1 MLVLFVVATTN
12 NRAGAQGSPYDFFG
26 FGNPIGVTNSHLEGL
41 SQSGVA
47 LTDGSVINELNPA
60 SYSFFNRTNI
70 DVRLRFAYNQSD
82 LAAASTSGHLV
93 KFSGFNVGTLF
104 WNKLGLGAA
113 FGFAPVTDAEAT
125 TTGTDSISST
135 ISKREGGLSQFY
147 LGASLRPISAL
158 SLGGRVDVLFGNL
171 LTKYQTSFNAPNII
185 PGVFQREYAESGIR
199 GTFGFLL
206 SLDSLFAE
214 LRGVTIGAS
223 YSTGASLTSTQ
234 RTIITPI
241 NTVLDSIIEV
251 NGYGYYP
258 SKIQIGIAGR
268 VGDRYRL
275 EADISGQ
282 DFSSAYTFSKTKN
295 ATGEAT
301 LGSSNR
307 FSLGFERMSMSTEDA
322 RGRNFFDKI
331 GYRIGVSY
339 ASLPFRPSPGVTVN
353 ELGASLGL
361 GVPFAS
367 GSNVDFAGQF
377 GIRTPSNT
385 AVAPKDLFF
394 KFGVTVGISEKWFVP
409 LRHGD
414 DDQ

>member
-1 MLVLFVVATTN
+1 MLVVLVVTATH
-12 NRAGAQGSPYDFFG
+12 RRSVAQGSPYDFFG
-26 FGNPIGVTNSHLEGL
+26 FGNPISATNSHLEGL
-41 SQSGVA
+41 SNSAVA
-47 LTDGSVINELNPA
+47 LTDGTVINELNPA

-82 LAAASTSGHLV
+82 LAQASSSGHLV
-93 KFSGFNVGTLF
+93 KFSGFNVGTMF

-125 TTGTDSISST
+125 TTRTDSLSST

-147 LGASLRPISAL
+147 LGASLRPFSAL
-158 SLGGRVDVLFGNL
+158 TLGGRVDVLFGNL
-171 LTKYQTSFNAPNII
+171 LTKYQTSFVGENIT
-185 PGVFQREYAESGIR
+185 PGVFQREYAEHGVR

-206 SLDSLFAE
+206 SLDSLFAD

-223 YSTGASLTSTQ
+223 YSTAASLSTTQ
-234 RTIITPI
+234 RTIVTPI
-241 NTVLDSIIEV
+241 NTFLDSIIEV

-258 SKIQIGIAGR
+258 SKIQLGIAGR
-268 VGDRYRL
+268 LGDRYRL

-282 DFSSAYTFSKTKN
+282 DFSTAYTFSKSSN
-295 ATGEAT
+295 AAGEAT

-307 FSLGFERMSMSTEDA
+307 FSLGFERMSLSTEDV
-322 RGRNFFDKI
+322 RGRSFFDKI
-331 GYRIGVSY
+331 GYRLGISY
-339 ASLPFRPSPGVTVN
+339 ASLPFRPSPGVTVS
-353 ELGASLGL
+353 EFGASIGL

-409 LRHGD
+409 LRRGD

>member
-1 MLVLFVVATTN
+1 MLVLFVVAVAN

-26 FGNPIGVTNSHLEGL
+26 FGNPIGVTNTHLEGL
-41 SQSGVA
+41 AQSGVA

-70 DVRLRFAYNQSD
+70 DIRLRFAYNQSD
-82 LAAASTSGHLV
+82 LGALSTSGHLV

-104 WNKLGLGAA
+104 SNKLGLGAA
-113 FGFAPVTDAEAT
+113 FGFAPITDAEAT
-125 TTGTDSISST
+125 TVGTDSISST

-158 SLGGRVDVLFGNL
+158 TIGGRVDVLFGNL
-171 LTKYQTSFNAPNII
+171 LTKYQTTFNSTDAI
-185 PGVFQREYAESGIR
+185 PGVFQREYAESGVR
-199 GTFGFLL
+199 GTFGFML

-223 YSTGASLTSTQ
+223 YSTGASLSSTQ
-234 RTIITPI
+234 RTIVTPI
-241 NTVLDSIIEV
+241 NTILDSIIEV

-295 ATGEAT
+295 GIGEVT

-307 FSLGFERMSMSTEDA
+307 FSLGFERMSMTNEDS

-339 ASLPFRPSPGVTVN
+339 ASLPFRPSPGVTVS
-353 ELGASLGL
+353 ELGASLGM

-385 AVAPKDLFF
+385 NVAPKDLFF

>member
-1 MLVLFVVATTN
+1 MLVLFVVAVAN
-12 NRAGAQGSPYDFFG
+12 NRAVAQGSPYDFFG
-26 FGNPIGVTNSHLEGL
+26 FGNPIGVTNAHLEGL
-41 SQSGVA
+41 SQSAVA

-82 LAAASTSGHLV
+82 LAQLSTSGHLV
-93 KFSGFNVGTLF
+93 KFSGFNVGTMF

-113 FGFAPVTDAEAT
+113 FGFAPITDAEAT
-125 TTGTDSISST
+125 TTSTDSISST

-171 LTKYQTSFNAPNII
+171 LTKYQTSFNGVNII
-185 PGVFQREYAESGIR
+185 PGVFQREYAESGVR

-234 RTIITPI
+234 RTIVTPI
-241 NTVLDSIIEV
+241 NTILDSIIEV

-268 VGDRYRL
+268 LGDRYRL

-307 FSLGFERMSMSTEDA
+307 FSVGFERMSTSTEDA
-322 RGRNFFDKI
+322 RGRNFWDKI

-339 ASLPFRPSPGVTVN
+339 ASLPFRPSPGVTVS

-385 AVAPKDLFF
+385 ALAPKDLFF

-409 LRHGD
+409 LRRGD